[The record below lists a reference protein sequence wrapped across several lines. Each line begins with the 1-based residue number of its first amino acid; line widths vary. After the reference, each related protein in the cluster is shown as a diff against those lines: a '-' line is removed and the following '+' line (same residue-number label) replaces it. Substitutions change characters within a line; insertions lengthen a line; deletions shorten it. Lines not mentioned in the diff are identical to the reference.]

1 MCAFSSFL
9 RDLKKKTN
17 RMEDG
22 LVCLKIDKNE
32 FTQRKYNTV
41 QYDNPKD
48 RERGCRAGK
57 EDPSW
62 AKKRKEIGYFSL
74 EHINFFTVSRNWTVL
89 LKGFSQGKV

>member
-48 RERGCRAGK
+48 RERGCRQ
-57 EDPSW
+57 
-62 AKKRKEIGYFSL
+62 AKKTHHEPRNERKSDIFLWSTLIFSL
-74 EHINFFTVSRNWTVL
+74 
-89 LKGFSQGKV
+89 